1 MIELTGRKDSTKGAT
16 ARNRSKP
23 HAQMPARKAD
33 QEIELICAIIR
44 NGYHLGLSSRNR
56 LSPRER
62 FQFAVKLEEV
72 CAIAE
77 WMSRYVEHQ
86 EEIGLSEETLE
97 QR

>member
-1 MIELTGRKDSTKGAT
+1 MGQTATRKI
-16 ARNRSKP
+16 P
-23 HAQMPARKAD
+23 QEAD
-33 QEIELICAIIR
+33 QEIELICAIIK
-44 NGYHLGLSSRNR
+44 NGYHLGLSSRNK

-86 EEIGLSEETLE
+86 EEIGLSEETL
-97 QR
+97 RRR

>member
-1 MIELTGRKDSTKGAT
+1 MNQT
-16 ARNRSKP
+16 AGTSIP
-23 HAQMPARKAD
+23 LEPD
-33 QEIELICAIIR
+33 QEIELICTIIR

-77 WMSRYVEHQ
+77 WMSRYVGHQ
-86 EEIGLSEETLE
+86 EGTGLSEGKLE
-97 QR
+97 LR